1 MKKAYYR
8 GIPAYFDPE
17 TNELMG
23 RNVFYD
29 ILIDINIWFDVY
41 IVDIE
46 EFPIWIE
53 KN

>member
-41 IVDIE
+41 IVDI
-46 EFPIWIE
+46 
-53 KN
+53 